1 MMKVKKDVVHFQQPD
16 IMDVKIL
23 NPTKI
28 DVKVTETVQINRKKS
43 QLQKLEVDLIQ
54 LVGDLYFVENKVQR
68 KGH

>member
-28 DVKVTETVQINRKKS
+28 DVKVTENVEINTKNS
-43 QLQKLEVDLIQ
+43 QL
-54 LVGDLYFVENKVQR
+54 
-68 KGH
+68 